1 MNPGS
6 EAKMIE
12 RYNYRGDPNIGFYA
26 TVTPNHSL
34 VPPEFQREDFFGPGT
49 VETFIA
55 QTRLVGLFTA
65 GNSNCLLVPGNVTRR
80 EREKLED
87 SALDFVVLDSRE
99 NALGN
104 LILANDRGAV
114 ISRKLQD
121 SRDAI
126 EEALDVEAEIGEV
139 AGLPG
144 PGVCAATNNSGVLLH
159 REATEEE
166 AEEIAGALE
175 VDNVDIGTVNL
186 GSPYIGSGLL
196 ATDENALVGED
207 TSGPE
212 IGRIDRTLFK

>member
-1 MNPGS
+1 
-6 EAKMIE
+6 MIE

-26 TVTPNHSL
+26 TVTSGYCL
-34 VPPEFQREDFFGPGT
+34 APPEFQRTDFFGSDA

-65 GNSNCLLVPGNVTRR
+65 GNSSCILVPSNVTRR
-80 EREKLED
+80 ERQKLEE
-87 SALDFVVLDSRE
+87 SALDFVVLEARE

-114 ISRKLQD
+114 ISQKLEE

-126 EEALDVEAEIGEV
+126 ENALDVDVEIGEV

-144 PGVCAATNNSGVLLH
+144 PGVCAAANSNGVLLH

-166 AEEIAGALE
+166 AERIKEALKVE
-175 VDNVDIGTVNL
+175 NVDIGTVNL